1 MPKII
6 ENIRAKLLDEA
17 RRQIEERG
25 YKETTVRSVASALSI
40 GLGTLYNYFES
51 KDMLVASFMLEDWT
65 KVMSE
70 IRRYLESDDSPLQ
83 KLKSIYDGLLN
94 YARSHEKIFRDTSAR
109 KTFAYSTEE
118 RHPIL
123 LGQIS
128 AMVLPIL
135 EGSDVEDKHLLA
147 DFISESMLTWSMAGR
162 EYADLK
168 PIFNKLI

>member
-6 ENIRAKLLDEA
+6 ENVQAKLLEEA

-25 YKETTVRSVASALSI
+25 YKETTVRSVAGALSI
-40 GLGTLYNYFES
+40 GLGTLYNYFDS
-51 KDMLVASFMLEDWT
+51 KDTLVASFMLEDWT
-65 KVMSE
+65 KVMNQ
-70 IRRYLESDDSPLQ
+70 IRRRLDLDEPPLE
-83 KLKSIYDGLLN
+83 KLNFIYDGLLDF
-94 YARSHEKIFRDTSAR
+94 AKSHDSIFKDPVAR
-109 KTFAYSTEE
+109 KTFSISTEE

-128 AMVLPIL
+128 AMVLPL
-135 EGSDVEDKHLLA
+135 LSGTDVADKNLLA

>member
-6 ENIRAKLLDEA
+6 ENVRAKLLEEA

-25 YKETTVRSVASALSI
+25 YKETTVRSVAGALSI
-40 GLGTLYNYFES
+40 GLGTLYNYFDS
-51 KDMLVASFMLEDWT
+51 KDMLVASYMLEDWT
-65 KVMSE
+65 EVMSR
-70 IRRYLESDDSPLQ
+70 IRRNLELDEPPLK
-83 KLKSIYDGLLN
+83 KLKFIYDGLRDF
-94 YARSHEKIFRDTSAR
+94 AKSHDNIFKDPSAR
-109 KTFAYSTEE
+109 KTFSHSTEE

-135 EGSDVEDKHLLA
+135 TDTDTADKSLLA

>member
-51 KDMLVASFMLEDWT
+51 KDMLVASLMLEDWT

-70 IRRYLESDDSPLQ
+70 IRHYLESDDSPLQ

-94 YARSHEKIFRDTSAR
+94 YARSHEKIFSDTSAR

-135 EGSDVEDKHLLA
+135 EGSDAEDKHLLA